1 MTSFAPIQRK
11 SILRA
16 QKELLAARKALTSKP
31 PRLDTCISSATAAI
45 NSASNSEELRLL
57 RAECYMLS
65 HEWDS
70 AVGDLSRATALS
82 TSLPSHLSIRLALL
96 QALFLDNGREV
107 PADALLPLKRCLSS
121 DPDSKPCRKAF
132 KALKA
137 LEKELAKLRNWMD
150 GSRYTEAAVVLAG
163 SSRSDGVIQTVRSML
178 ETYSKPDSTTGTTIL
193 STQSNLDSL
202 SPLLNQ
208 LLSDLCNAYVHLGST
223 RKASVACENVLRVN
237 PQDMWGLVGRGDQ
250 LLADEKLQEAVN
262 AFSTAFEASGQR
274 DRDILSRLQK
284 AQRLLKQSTAKVSSI
299 RIPVS
304 KERQTLTTGFHLV

>member
-1 MTSFAPIQRK
+1 
-11 SILRA
+11 
-16 QKELLAARKALTSKP
+16 
-31 PRLDTCISSATAAI
+31 
-45 NSASNSEELRLL
+45 
-57 RAECYMLS
+57 MLS